1 MLSRQQSKYFAYE
14 LTRLDKTGKL
24 GGFSQAL
31 LDAQVDLNPHQ
42 IEAASFA
49 IQSPLTKGVVLAD
62 EVGLGKTI
70 EAGIVLC
77 QYWAERKRHLL
88 VICPAALR
96 EQWKLEL
103 EEKFNLPAII
113 LDSKTYFTGAFNL
126 TDKVIIVSYNFAAKQ
141 ELELVKVSWNLV
153 VLDEAHK
160 LRNVYRESN
169 KIGRA
174 LERAL
179 NGRRKILLTA
189 TPLQNS
195 LMELYGLS
203 LLIDPNIFGDD
214 RSFRAQYTTTQGYYK
229 ELKERLAAFCKRT
242 LRSDVLEYIRYTKR
256 KPITFPFV
264 PSTKEQILYEKVSKF
279 LQKESVYAIPHRQ
292 KHLISLILYKLLASS
307 SLAICGTLSTMLER
321 MEKIKAGQS
330 TAVEDQKFDDLII
343 EADLEDE
350 QEDATIYDKE
360 NQDIDI
366 EVLDKEI
373 AEIKSYI
380 SLAQEVGTD
389 NKTEEL
395 VKALET
401 GFAEMQKMGAPQK
414 ALIFTES
421 RRTRKYLYDY
431 LSAHGY
437 AHQIVIFHGG
447 NRLQR
452 NELIKQFKNDASIM
466 IATEAGAEGLNM
478 QFCSLVINYDLP
490 WNPQRVEQRIGR
502 CHRYGQKYDVVVI
515 NFVNQKNAADKRVF
529 ELLSSKF
536 QLFEGVFGA
545 SDEILG
551 SIEDGVDFEN
561 KILDIYQTCRTP
573 EEIDKAFDNLQKEM
587 ESTIDQKLRRTKQ
600 ELLRN
605 FDADVHRRLK
615 VNLEQTKIQL
625 TDRQKLF
632 WALAKEIL
640 KKDGVFDEQEFSFTL
655 ENPSLGKCGKYYFLT
670 QTDKHQDIDSSFIFR
685 LSSPLGE
692 YIVKTA
698 KDLDTSYLA
707 EITFD
712 VSHARQRH
720 KYLEE
725 MQKDRLFGW
734 GSAQLLTIH
743 SFEQEEYIV
752 LTGIDNYQKPVDQET
767 LEEMLRLSAAD
778 VYEEK
783 IPQPV
788 EKDLLAKLEKENLEH
803 AKQQSENR
811 NMGFFK
817 EETEKINKYIEDKLY
832 MVDKELDDVKKRI
845 KVLIREETQ
854 ADNMTRKAALQDE
867 IITLERKKRRL
878 RREAEDIEDKIMEE
892 RQQLIDALKKRL
904 VSRTTSQHLF
914 TFKWK
919 LQ

>member
-1 MLSRQQSKYFAYE
+1 M
-14 LTRLDKTGKL
+14 
-24 GGFSQAL
+24 
-31 LDAQVDLNPHQ
+31 V
-42 IEAASFA
+42 
-49 IQSPLTKGVVLAD
+49 
-62 EVGLGKTI
+62 
-70 EAGIVLC
+70 
-77 QYWAERKRHLL
+77 
-88 VICPAALR
+88 
-96 EQWKLEL
+96 

-126 TDKVIIVSYNFAAKQ
+126 TDKVVIVSYNFAAKQ
-141 ELELVKVSWNLV
+141 ELELVKISWDLV

-214 RSFRAQYTTTQGYYK
+214 ISFRAQYTTTQGYYK

-279 LQKESVYAIPHRQ
+279 LQKESVYAIPYRQ

-321 MEKIKAGQS
+321 MEKIKAGQR
-330 TAVEDQKFDDLII
+330 TVVEDQTFDDLII
-343 EADLEDE
+343 EADLEEE
-350 QEDATIYDKE
+350 QEDIPISDKE
-360 NQDIDI
+360 NQEINMG
-366 EVLDKEI
+366 VLDKEI

-389 NKTEEL
+389 TKTEEL
-395 VKALET
+395 VKALEV

-421 RRTRKYLYDY
+421 RRTQRYLFDY

-437 AHQIVIFHGG
+437 AHQIVLFHGG

-452 NELIKQFKNDASIM
+452 NELIRQFKNDVSIM

-515 NFVNQKNAADKRVF
+515 NFVNQKNVADKRVF

-551 SIEDGVDFEN
+551 AIEEGVDFEN

-587 ESTIDQKLRRTKQ
+587 ESTIDQRLRRTKQ

-615 VNLEQTKIQL
+615 VNLEQTKTQL

-640 KKDGVFDEQEFSFTL
+640 KKDGVFDENEVSFTL

-670 QTDKHQDIDSSFIFR
+670 QADKRQDMESSFIFR

-692 YIVKTA
+692 HVIKTA
-698 KDLDTSYLA
+698 KELDTSSLA

-712 VSHARQRH
+712 VSHARKRH
-720 KYLEE
+720 VYFEK
-725 MQKDRLFGW
+725 MKDQNLGGW
-734 GSAQLLTIH
+734 CSCSLLSIE
-743 SFEQEEYIV
+743 SFEKEEYII
-752 LTGIDNYQKPVDQET
+752 LSGIDDLKQEVYPDLLQKLLT
-767 LEEMLRLSAAD
+767 LEVVKVKDINLMPAEMVLELKLVEKNNLDKTKQRSANRNLGF
-778 VYEEK
+778 YTEESEK
-783 IPQPV
+783 I
-788 EKDLLAKLEKENLEH
+788 
-803 AKQQSENR
+803 QQ
-811 NMGFFK
+811 FIK
-817 EETEKINKYIEDKLY
+817 DKLY
-832 MVDKELDDVKKRI
+832 VILRDITSTKHAIQILTRQEKTIKYPDQLLILQEKILSLEKKLHHLRI
-845 KVLIREETQ
+845 DRDRIE
-854 ADNMTRKAALQDE
+854 DE
-867 IITLERKKRRL
+867 INQKRK
-878 RREAEDIEDKIMEE
+878 
-892 RQQLIDALKKRL
+892 QLI
-904 VSRTTSQHLF
+904 TSLDNQIKAKISQEKLF